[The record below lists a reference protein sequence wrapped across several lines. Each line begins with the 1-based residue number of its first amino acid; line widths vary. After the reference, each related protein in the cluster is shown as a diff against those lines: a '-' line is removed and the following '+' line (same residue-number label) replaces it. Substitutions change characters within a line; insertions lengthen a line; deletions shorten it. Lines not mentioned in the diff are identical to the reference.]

1 LKQAGVPTLLWIGRN
16 ASSVLQDQ
24 GDTKCF
30 HHRTSAWLQ
39 GLWGWFWSLCPA
51 PRPWPRR
58 PRTSPSRQTFQASC
72 ILNGGT
78 LAFGV
83 YDGTQNDASGQFSYQ
98 CTGGTN
104 INVTLGLGQNPQ
116 GSQRAM
122 VIDGG
127 GDTLAYELYSDSNRQ
142 TVWDDSVG
150 VDINGVS
157 AAQEFAQVYGRILAG
172 EDAPAG
178 NYSDTVLITLVVE

>member
-1 LKQAGVPTLLWIGRN
+1 VLSSSNFGLVAGGLGLVLVAVSGN
-16 ASSVLQDQ
+16 AALAQ
-24 GDTKCF
+24 
-30 HHRTSAWLQ
+30 
-39 GLWGWFWSLCPA
+39 
-51 PRPWPRR
+51 
-58 PRTSPSRQTFQASC
+58 QTQNLTVTAQVQASC
-72 ILNGGT
+72 VLNGGT
-78 LAFGV
+78 LPFGV
-83 YDGTQNDASGQFSYQ
+83 YTGQENDATGQFSCQ
-98 CTGGTN
+98 CTGGTD
-104 INVTLGLGQNPQ
+104 INLTLGLGQNPQ
-116 GSQRAM
+116 GAQRAM
-122 VIDGG
+122 VVDGG